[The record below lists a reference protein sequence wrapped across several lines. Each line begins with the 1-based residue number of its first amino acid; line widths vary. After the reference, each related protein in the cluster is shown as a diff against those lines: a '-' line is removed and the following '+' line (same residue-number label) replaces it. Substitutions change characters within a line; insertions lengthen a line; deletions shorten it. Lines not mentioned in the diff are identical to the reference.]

1 MTATSP
7 SPPPSSSPSP
17 SLSSLPSSVLP
28 IAVLGAGLLVLGG
41 CYRHQQK
48 GREGGGGDQEDR
60 TEVVDIL
67 ILEQRTTDR
76 FISRILKSIK
86 FSL

>member
-1 MTATSP
+1 MQITNS
-7 SPPPSSSPSP
+7 SPPPSSSP

-48 GREGGGGDQEDR
+48 GREGGGGEEEDR

-67 ILEQRTTDR
+67 ILEQRNTDR
-76 FISRILKSIK
+76 FISLIP
-86 FSL
+86 